1 MNHETQGTEAI
12 RAMITLRQ
20 CWFQHE
26 DIYLNQGCLNC
37 GSAATYLIY
46 FTNRQVQDLMLDFI
60 AQYPCQSR
68 YQFDYLDI
76 EGFEKHYE
84 NFLSQL
90 EKNVIHYSFSQT
102 QTSLTL
108 RFDDV
113 ESIFERS
120 FSIAC

>member
-26 DIYLNQGCLNC
+26 DIYLNQGCLYC

-46 FTNRQVQDLMLDFI
+46 FTDRKIQDLMLDFI

-68 YQFDYLDI
+68 YHFDYLDI
-76 EGFEKHYE
+76 DGFDQHYE
-84 NFLSQL
+84 HFLSQL
-90 EKNVIHYSFSQT
+90 EKKVIHYSFSQT
-102 QTSLTL
+102 QTPLSL
-108 RFDDV
+108 RFEEV
-113 ESIFERS
+113 ESIFERA
-120 FSIAC
+120 FAVAC